1 MSKEIKGVTS
11 QKPVRKVEEVPYA
24 PENLHISRDEFIK
37 RRNARK
43 AAKQAA
49 EDAYNSAMKSHG
61 VELPEAP
68 VVEEP
73 KVQEKP
79 GKAGDIEAKLSA
91 ARKKLMEAEA
101 KLKADPDSAY
111 HNKRVRDL
119 NAEVE
124 KLENQLD

>member
-1 MSKEIKGVTS
+1 MSKEIRGVTS
-11 QKPVRKVEEVPYA
+11 QKPVRQVKEVPYA
-24 PENLHISRDEFIK
+24 PENLFISRDEFIK
-37 RRNARK
+37 RRNAMK
-43 AAKQAA
+43 AANQAA

-61 VELPEAP
+61 VELPSAP
-68 VVEEP
+68 EVKESP
-73 KVQEKP
+73 KAKP
-79 GKAGDIEAKLSA
+79 EKAGDIEAKLST

>member
-1 MSKEIKGVTS
+1 MSKEIRGVTS
-11 QKPVRKVEEVPYA
+11 QKPVRNVEPMPYA

-37 RRNARK
+37 RRNAIK
-43 AAKQAA
+43 AAKAA
-49 EDAYNSAMKSHG
+49 AGDAYDAALRSHG
-61 VELPEAP
+61 VELPKASEPVEAP
-68 VVEEP
+68 
-73 KVQEKP
+73 
-79 GKAGDIEAKLSA
+79 KAKSDKTGDIEAKLTA